1 MKHFRDP
8 WLVIGA
14 KGMLGIDLMMTL
26 NQADIDAVGLD
37 VDDVDITQDGPVQ
50 RMMDRYRPGLVINVA
65 ALTDVDACE
74 SKQEE
79 TFRVNARGPEN
90 LARACRFT
98 DSFLLHMSTDYVFD
112 GRLGRPYLEDDPLSP
127 LGVYGKSKALG
138 EHLVRANLPDRHC
151 ILRTQWLFGVHGKN
165 FVESIL
171 ALAETRDHL
180 KVVNDQYGRPTYS
193 VDLADAIVQVCDR
206 GFTGTLHV
214 ANSGEAT
221 WHHFARKILELSGI
235 DHVRLETQTTEELGR
250 PAPRPA
256 YSVLDISRFAE
267 LVGSPLRHWEQA
279 LSAYLDSRP
288 RKGDGAAP

>member
-1 MKHFRDP
+1 VKHFRNP

-14 KGMLGIDLMMTL
+14 KGMLGTDLMTTL
-26 NQADIDAVGLD
+26 NQAGIDAKGLD
-37 VDDVDITQDGPVQ
+37 VDDLDITRDGPVQ

-74 SKQEE
+74 SRQEE
-79 TFRVNARGPEN
+79 AFQVNARGPEN

-98 DSFLLHMSTDYVFD
+98 DSFLFHMSTDYVFD

-151 ILRTQWLFGVHGKN
+151 ILRTQWLFGLHGKN

-171 ALAETRDHL
+171 ALGQTRDHL
-180 KVVNDQYGRPTYS
+180 KVVNDQFGRPTYS
-193 VDLADAIVQVCDR
+193 VDLAGAIVQICER

-214 ANSGEAT
+214 TNSGEAT
-221 WHHFARKILELSGI
+221 WHDFAHKILELSGI
-235 DHVRLETQTTEELGR
+235 DHVQVEPQTTEELGR

-256 YSVLDISRFAE
+256 YSVLDISRFAK
-267 LVGSPLRHWEQA
+267 LVGSPLRPWEEA
-279 LSAYLDSRP
+279 LAAYLDSKP
-288 RKGDGAAP
+288 KKGHGAKP

>member
-1 MKHFRDP
+1 MEHFRDP
-8 WLVIGA
+8 WLVMGA
-14 KGMLGIDLMMTL
+14 KGMLGTDLMMTL

-37 VDDVDITQDGPVQ
+37 VDDVDITRDGPVQ

-74 SKQEE
+74 IRQEE

-112 GRLGRPYLEDDPLSP
+112 GLLGRPYVEDDPLSP

-138 EHLVRANLPDRHC
+138 EQLVRANLPDRHC
-151 ILRTQWLFGVHGKN
+151 ILRTQWLFGLHGKN

-171 ALAETRDHL
+171 ALAQTRDYL

-193 VDLADAIVQVCDR
+193 VDLADAIVHVCER

-214 ANSGEAT
+214 TNSGEAT
-221 WHHFARKILELSGI
+221 WHDFARKILELSGI
-235 DHVRLETQTTEELGR
+235 DRVRLETQTTEELGR

-267 LVGSPLRHWEQA
+267 LVGSPLRHWGQA
-279 LSAYLDSRP
+279 LAAYLESRA
-288 RKGDGAAP
+288 RDGHGPVT